1 MALWFKCLL
10 VFLELSFVLSTVIVL
25 KLEDEEDIQKITA
38 IIESKVDKQRQE
50 LEQLKNITKAQDS
63 TINLLNSTFQ
73 DVLDYQQNEINRLTE
88 ENRELKSEINQT
100 AEDLKQLK
108 IFVTAQFYD
117 LNSTFND
124 GFNVQQGKIKQLDD
138 QTAGLKQD
146 IQIILESA
154 KEGTVHILCI

>member
-38 IIESKVDKQRQE
+38 IIESKVDKQEQE

-63 TINLLNSTFQ
+63 TINLLNSTCQ
-73 DVLDYQQNEINRLTE
+73 DVLNYQQNQINRLTE
-88 ENRELKSEINQT
+88 ENKELKSEIKQG

-108 IFVTAQFYD
+108 KFVTAQFDD

-124 GFNVQQGKIKQLDD
+124 GYNVQQGKIKQLDD
-138 QTAGLKQD
+138 QTKGLKQD
-146 IQIILESA
+146 IQTILESA
-154 KEGTVHILCI
+154 KKGTIHILYS

>member
-146 IQIILESA
+146 IQTILESA
-154 KEGTVHILCI
+154 KEGTVHILYI